1 MCTILLTHV
10 VTVPNGHYAYG
21 FVFQMQEHIVTLED
35 NVRDSRVKLKQAED
49 SLKMESENQS
59 QMTYR

>member
-1 MCTILLTHV
+1 M
-10 VTVPNGHYAYG
+10 VTLHNGHYAYD